1 MKFIENRIPDKLMKK
16 TINYNQ
22 IILMI
27 VTNIGPSNVHL
38 ALSKTFVSK

>member
-16 TINYNQ
+16 INYNQ